1 MRVFYQYATNLPLDA
16 VSVIPDAHLWCH
28 HGDEETLFIE
38 GVRLYWLPF
47 VVTDSGLLAGIFL
60 SSCRNLALREHGPQA
75 NHEYSQLAMM
85 YKLEC
90 IRSVNEAIAAE
101 GPTITE
107 TTIAKTLLLC
117 ADEVS
122 QKLFLKC
129 QETVSNKTMA

>member
-1 MRVFYQYATNLPLDA
+1 
-16 VSVIPDAHLWCH
+16 
-28 HGDEETLFIE
+28 
-38 GVRLYWLPF
+38 
-47 VVTDSGLLAGIFL
+47 
-60 SSCRNLALREHGPQA
+60 
-75 NHEYSQLAMM
+75 MM

-122 QKLFLKC
+122 QQLFLKC
-129 QETVSNKTMA
+129 RQTVSNETMV

>member
-1 MRVFYQYATNLPLDA
+1 
-16 VSVIPDAHLWCH
+16 
-28 HGDEETLFIE
+28 
-38 GVRLYWLPF
+38 
-47 VVTDSGLLAGIFL
+47 
-60 SSCRNLALREHGPQA
+60 
-75 NHEYSQLAMM
+75 MM

-122 QKLFLKC
+122 QKLFLKY
-129 QETVSNKTMA
+129 QETVSNKTTV